1 MELPLAVDG
10 FSCLAPR
17 LPSPPIPAA
26 RQVQGLAGALA
37 LAGAGEGAFGDEVGQ
52 VAGGGRPGL
61 GWNCPNEEVTR
72 RWLPIPCAV

>member
-1 MELPLAVDG
+1 MELPAAMDRRLVLG
-10 FSCLAPR
+10 APIVR
-17 LPSPPIPAA
+17 TPIPAA
-26 RQVQGLAGALA
+26 RQAQGLAGALA
-37 LAGAGEGAFGDEVGQ
+37 LAGAGAGAFGDEVGQ